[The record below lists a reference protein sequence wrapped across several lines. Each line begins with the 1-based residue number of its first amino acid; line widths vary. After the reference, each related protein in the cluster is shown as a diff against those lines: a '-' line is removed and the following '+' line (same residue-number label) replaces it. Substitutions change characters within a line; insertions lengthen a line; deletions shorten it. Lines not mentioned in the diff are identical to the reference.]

1 MLRTFLLVLL
11 LAVSASAQCTQK
23 LATLPAAPELFSFRL
38 GMTKDDIQQL
48 VSQTV
53 FPRTDHFGVA
63 KTTINPHF
71 DPKIDQVKYNG
82 VRSIS
87 LDLLDDKLTS
97 LWIGYDENFKV
108 QSVDEFVKLISESL
122 KVSGPWSSWKSRGQ
136 QLRCADFQLIVS
148 TLAGGPSLRILDLA
162 AEDTIAARRQQKEE
176 QDAAREAAAAEKE
189 NGEGNGSNTSKDNEA
204 NKTNRSTG
212 TNRSNE
218 GNGNNSPAEPDGR
231 DKNKTGQPNDTNAA
245 TGDNSTVAVIGDK
258 QTKTY
263 YPNGCQPAREISETN
278 RAAFKT
284 PADAQ
289 KAGFKL
295 AKNCH

>member
-1 MLRTFLLVLL
+1 M
-11 LAVSASAQCTQK
+11 TQDEIK
-23 LATLPAAPELFSFRL
+23 
-38 GMTKDDIQQL
+38 QL
-48 VSQTV
+48 VPQSV
-53 FPRTDHFGVA
+53 FPRTDHFGVT

-108 QSVDEFVKLISESL
+108 QTVDEFVKLISTTL
-122 KVSGPWSSWKSRGQ
+122 QVSGPWSSWKSRGQ

-148 TLAGGPSLRILDLA
+148 TLAGGPSLRIFDLS
-162 AEDTIAARRQQKEE
+162 AEDTIAARRQAKEE
-176 QDAAREAAAAEKE
+176 QDEAAEATAAKKE
-189 NGEGNGSNTSKDNEA
+189 NG
-204 NKTNRSTG
+204 
-212 TNRSNE
+212 
-218 GNGNNSPAEPDGR
+218 
-231 DKNKTGQPNDTNAA
+231 
-245 TGDNSTVAVIGDK
+245 TGDETQTNGTKEATNTTSETPAIIGDK

-263 YPNGCQPAREISETN
+263 YPNGCQPPREISETN
-278 RAAFKT
+278 RAVFKT
-284 PADAQ
+284 AADAQ

>member
-1 MLRTFLLVLL
+1 MLRTFLLVLF
-11 LAVSASAQCTQK
+11 LAGSVSAQCTQK
-23 LATLPAAPELFSFRL
+23 LATLPSAPELFGFHL
-38 GMTKDDIQQL
+38 GMTQDEIKQL
-48 VSQTV
+48 VPQSV

-108 QSVDEFVKLISESL
+108 QTVDEFVKLISTSL
-122 KVSGPWSSWKSRGQ
+122 QVSGPWSSWKSRGQ

-148 TLAGGPSLRILDLA
+148 TLAGGPSLRIVDLA
-162 AEDTIAARRQQKEE
+162 AEDTIAARRQEKEQ
-176 QDAAREAAAAEKE
+176 QDEAREAAAAEKDGGESNSNE
-189 NGEGNGSNTSKDNEA
+189 NESTSSTNKDA
-204 NKTNRSTG
+204 
-212 TNRSNE
+212 RSNNATVTTE
-218 GNGNNSPAEPDGR
+218 PPAI
-231 DKNKTGQPNDTNAA
+231 
-245 TGDNSTVAVIGDK
+245 IGDK

-263 YPNGCQPAREISETN
+263 YPNGCQPAKEISETN
-278 RAAFKT
+278 RAVFKT